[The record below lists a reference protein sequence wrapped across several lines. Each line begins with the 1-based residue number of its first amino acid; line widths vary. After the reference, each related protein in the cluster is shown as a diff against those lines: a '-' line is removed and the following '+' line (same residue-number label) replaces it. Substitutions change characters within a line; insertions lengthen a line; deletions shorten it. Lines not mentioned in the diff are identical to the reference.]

1 MWKMIMIRTKCKKG
15 GSPVAYLLLM
25 RLPCGWNHDGGG
37 MLGKDGKIL
46 RKAWGD
52 GGICFLSLLKMSS
65 NVDFMYSFFF
75 LRKIL
80 KEYFKTNLYIPQMLK
95 QFSLGGN
102 IKWNFNDLLIISV
115 SAYFS
120 LLNIQ
125 HLRGDKSNAANMCS
139 LSRLS
144 LGQTDCLPPGL
155 GHGPVACFGW
165 RVDGPAW
172 VVSSLVS
179 GLNLTRVSTASP
191 QPLGPWSKWPCLRSF
206 LPSFPVFLAGWLV

>member
-65 NVDFMYSFFF
+65 SVDFMYSFFF

-139 LSRLS
+139 LPS
-144 LGQTDCLPPGL
+144 LTGADRLPPPG
-155 GHGPVACFGW
+155 A
-165 RVDGPAW
+165 
-172 VVSSLVS
+172 
-179 GLNLTRVSTASP
+179 
-191 QPLGPWSKWPCLRSF
+191 GPWPCGLLRLTGWWPCVSCVWVHL
-206 LPSFPVFLAGWLV
+206 GLVWI